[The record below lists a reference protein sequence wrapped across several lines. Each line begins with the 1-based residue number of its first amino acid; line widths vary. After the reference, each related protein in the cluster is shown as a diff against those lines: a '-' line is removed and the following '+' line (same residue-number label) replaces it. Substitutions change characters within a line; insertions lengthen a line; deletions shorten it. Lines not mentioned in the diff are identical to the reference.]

1 MRRIRVTRGGC
12 GVPVAN
18 ANGTVIHTLKTP
30 KDKPFECD
38 DALAARFV
46 EQGVAVYCDCE
57 EKATQPNVAGETAET
72 AADHP
77 ECCGQTGEQDEEE
90 EATTQETEKPSAHF
104 VAEDLET
111 WDYNDL
117 KKLAADMGVT
127 PEGKKKADYIAA
139 IVAAD
144 LEIDDEGEDLPELGV
159 ADPE

>member
-1 MRRIRVTRGGC
+1 MRKIRVTRGGC
-12 GVPVAN
+12 GVMVTD
-18 ANGTVIHTLKTP
+18 ANGTVRHTLKTP
-30 KDKPFECD
+30 KDEPFECD

-46 EQGVAVYCDCE
+46 GLKVAAYV
-57 EKATQPNVAGETAET
+57 ETET

-77 ECCGQTGEQDEEE
+77 ECCGQTGEQEAEEDE
-90 EATTQETEKPSAHF
+90 ATQETEEPSAHF
-104 VAEDLET
+104 DAEELET

-117 KKLAADMGVT
+117 KKLAAEMGVT

-144 LEIDDEGEDLPELGV
+144 LEIGDEEEDEDLPDLGV